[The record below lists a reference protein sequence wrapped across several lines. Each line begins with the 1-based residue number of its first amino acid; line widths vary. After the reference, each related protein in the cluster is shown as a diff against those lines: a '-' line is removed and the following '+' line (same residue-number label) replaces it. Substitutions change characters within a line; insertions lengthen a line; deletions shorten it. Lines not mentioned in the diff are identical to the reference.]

1 MTGPNLKCL
10 EPYFSDFIKLSTYYW
25 SHSPIKK
32 IKIRNRK
39 VIVWRWPS
47 HHIDVIKDLLTVA
60 INYPDFIFSCLCQ
73 NITRYYCN
81 TCDITK
87 LLDGTKHAT
96 QTNDSTVIVHLIY
109 ANDILCAVSF
119 FVLHCFDKQISG
131 LIDHFH
137 SEIALFQFI
146 CQFLLLLL
154 KLAFH

>member
-87 LLDGTKHAT
+87 WTFDQLWNL
-96 QTNDSTVIVHLIY
+96 QRSTERNTRLKRMIQLSLSIWFMQMTFY
-109 ANDILCAVSF
+109 AQYRFLFCIASINKYPDWSIIFTAK
-119 FVLHCFDKQISG
+119 LHCFNS
-131 LIDHFH
+131 
-137 SEIALFQFI
+137 
-146 CQFLLLLL
+146 
-154 KLAFH
+154 